1 LDYGEHRRE
10 PCKDKKFDPVNT
22 QGRLRILSTSPWANF
37 PTAVGSGQLLQV
49 CQRLPGCVDSIY
61 QSVQSAS
68 LAVDLVKKVYTAIQ
82 DLSQR
87 FMTTLATNQAALEKR
102 LDDIAAKLDKL
113 AGRLDD

>member
-1 LDYGEHRRE
+1 
-10 PCKDKKFDPVNT
+10 
-22 QGRLRILSTSPWANF
+22 
-37 PTAVGSGQLLQV
+37 
-49 CQRLPGCVDSIY
+49 
-61 QSVQSAS
+61 VQSAS